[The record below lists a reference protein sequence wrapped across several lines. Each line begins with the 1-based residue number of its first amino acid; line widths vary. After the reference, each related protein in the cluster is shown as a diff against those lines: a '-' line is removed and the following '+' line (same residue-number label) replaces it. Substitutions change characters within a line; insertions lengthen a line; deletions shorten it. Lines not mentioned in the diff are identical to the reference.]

1 MAKLSAKF
9 NLPKFKKGDK
19 VKTKDGIGVIRT
31 ISNEGKYGF
40 FYIINDKLYSEIE
53 IIE

>member
-1 MAKLSAKF
+1 MAKIRQQVR
-9 NLPKFKKGDK
+9 LPKFKKGDK
-19 VKTKDGIGVIRT
+19 VKTKDGIGLVSS

-40 FYIINDKLYSEIE
+40 FYIINEKVYSEIE

>member
-1 MAKLSAKF
+1 MAKLIQKF
-9 NLPKFKKGDK
+9 RLPKFKKGDK
-19 VKTKDGIGVIRT
+19 VKTKNGIGIIKT

-40 FYIINDKLYSEIE
+40 FYIIDDKLYSEIE